1 MSNMGYCRFQNT
13 LSDLR
18 DCLEALEDAKPLS
31 PEEFRAAVSLREL
44 CEDILRDENEPVA
57 QGDWDDED
65 DDEDDDLLDEALDD
79 GEQSPF

>member
-18 DCLEALEDAKPLS
+18 DCLEALEDGKPLS
-31 PEEFRAAVSLREL
+31 PEEFRAATRLREM
-44 CEDILRDENEPVA
+44 CEEILDENNEPVA

-65 DDEDDDLLDEALDD
+65 DDEDDDLLGGALDD
-79 GEQSPF
+79 GEQSTF